1 MEDLVR
7 INKIMTVN
15 TLETFLEKHPED
27 TQKWMDHLDPQLHKP
42 ENNSHIRRIELSDA
56 DYEKYNIDNEQD
68 SPFTDHE
75 IMCGY
80 CRKTWETTSV
90 HPTATLLCGHKYHT
104 LCYSVVRYEAYGDCI
119 VEGCQTSTTE
129 IVREIY
135 NRRMRLN
142 NDLESTLIDAIK
154 HTSEFKEDV
163 KKMKNHLGII
173 SKKYLEANKL
183 IKRSK
188 NRLRNKHV
196 FNLRQIQ
203 YDMNAAIKSVRN
215 SNTYLTCKSEIAKYR
230 GIERKFFRKYHITL
244 RDLIRNRIIRLGNWN
259 LRYAIER
266 HGSLLRTYKFG
277 IRIYPGSNKWTTR
290 DEDDSDESD
299 DAGSTV
305 EENEL
310 ITEQDHNL

>member
-27 TQKWMDHLDPQLHKP
+27 TQKWMDHLNPYLHP
-42 ENNSHIRRIELSDA
+42 PHDNFHRARVELSDA
-56 DYEKYNIDNEQD
+56 DYQKYNIDNEQN

-80 CRKTWETTSV
+80 CRRTWESTSV

-104 LCYSVVRYEAYGDCI
+104 LCYSVVRYEAYGDCV
-119 VEGCQTSTTE
+119 VEGCQISTTE

-135 NRRMRLN
+135 NRRTRLN
-142 NDLESTLIDAIK
+142 NDLESTLIEAIK
-154 HTSEFKEDV
+154 DNSEFKDDI
-163 KKMKNHLGII
+163 KKMKCHLGII
-173 SKKYLEANKL
+173 SKKYLEANKI
-183 IKRSK
+183 IKRAR
-188 NRLRNKHV
+188 NRLRNKHTY
-196 FNLRQIQ
+196 NLRQIQ
-203 YDMNAAIKSVRN
+203 YDMNAAVKSVRT
-215 SNTYLTCKSEIAKYR
+215 SNEYLTCKSEIAKYR
-230 GIERKFFRKYHITL
+230 SLERKFFRKYHISL

-290 DEDDSDESD
+290 DEDASSDSGSES
-299 DAGSTV
+299 SL

-310 ITEQDHNL
+310 ITE